1 MKIKDASAVAFEV
14 AMVLERETKDAV
26 RYQELG
32 EGGQPTDCATAKIGT
47 LYEGGQAAGLAT
59 AKINAVYPQDSVPE
73 RSAESD
79 LGSDP

>member
-32 EGGQPTDCATAKIGT
+32 EGGQPTDFATGRRST
-47 LYEGGQAAGLAT
+47 LFIRKTAFPNGAPKAISVAIRKEG
-59 AKINAVYPQDSVPE
+59 
-73 RSAESD
+73 
-79 LGSDP
+79 